1 MECIIYYGLYLTV
14 TRAVNTISIV
24 YHIKVFD
31 NEVSYGRE
39 REYSKQVK
47 EDY

>member
-1 MECIIYYGLYLTV
+1 MYYGLYLTV

-31 NEVSYGRE
+31 NEVSYGGE
-39 REYSKQVK
+39 RQCSNQVK

>member
-14 TRAVNTISIV
+14 TRAVNTISIG
-24 YHIKVFD
+24 YRIKIFG

-39 REYSKQVK
+39 RQCSNQVK